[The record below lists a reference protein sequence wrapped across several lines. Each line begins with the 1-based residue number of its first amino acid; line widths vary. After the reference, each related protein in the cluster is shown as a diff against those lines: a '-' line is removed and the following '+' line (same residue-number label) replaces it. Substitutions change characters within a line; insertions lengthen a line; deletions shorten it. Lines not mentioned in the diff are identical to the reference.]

1 MCNRLN
7 CVFFFQVKIPPESC
21 TVSIPDD
28 MYSKACVYTTE
39 EAIASCQVVG
49 YPAMIKAS
57 WGGGGK
63 GIRKVCF
70 MKYKLSN
77 YPLLIL
83 MSSILGLSLLI
94 LVISIILFMVGFHI
108 MAKVYRI

>member
-1 MCNRLN
+1 M
-7 CVFFFQVKIPPESC
+7 KIPPESC
-21 TVSIPDD
+21 VTIPDEI
-28 MYSKACVYTTE
+28 YREACVYTTE

-70 MKYKLSN
+70 LQMNVALLGHLSKK
-77 YPLLIL
+77 
-83 MSSILGLSLLI
+83 LGLVNHVKHTPI
-94 LVISIILFMVGFHI
+94 
-108 MAKVYRI
+108 

>member
-1 MCNRLN
+1 M
-7 CVFFFQVKIPPESC
+7 V
-21 TVSIPDD
+21 TIPDEV
-28 MYSKACVYTTE
+28 YREACVYTTE

-70 MKYKLSN
+70 MHDCSAAENAIFFL
-77 YPLLIL
+77 P
-83 MSSILGLSLLI
+83 
-94 LVISIILFMVGFHI
+94 ISHR
-108 MAKVYRI
+108 MATIENAYAN

>member
-1 MCNRLN
+1 MGFATHDLAI
-7 CVFFFQVKIPPESC
+7 FLQVKIPPESDLI
-21 TVSIPDD
+21 TIPDEI
-28 MYSKACVYTTE
+28 YRAACVYTTE

-70 MKYKLSN
+70 LCGQLCSM
-77 YPLLIL
+77 
-83 MSSILGLSLLI
+83 
-94 LVISIILFMVGFHI
+94 
-108 MAKVYRI
+108 

>member
-1 MCNRLN
+1 MHSLWLSNFL
-7 CVFFFQVKIPPESC
+7 VQVKIPPDSSLI
-21 TVSIPDD
+21 TIPDEI
-28 MYSKACVYTTE
+28 YREACVYTTE

-70 MKYKLSN
+70 LCGQYWR
-77 YPLLIL
+77 PCC
-83 MSSILGLSLLI
+83 
-94 LVISIILFMVGFHI
+94 
-108 MAKVYRI
+108 

>member
-1 MCNRLN
+1 M
-7 CVFFFQVKIPPESC
+7 
-21 TVSIPDD
+21 IPDEI
-28 MYSKACVYTTE
+28 YREACVYTTE

-70 MKYKLSN
+70 MHDSFALLFFLRETN
-77 YPLLIL
+77 LLIKKNDTIKVDKWSTSNKKKGSRKRKIFHF
-83 MSSILGLSLLI
+83 SSELI
-94 LVISIILFMVGFHI
+94 LFS
-108 MAKVYRI
+108 

>member
-1 MCNRLN
+1 MVITHLISKIS
-7 CVFFFQVKIPPESC
+7 VFQVKIPSEC
-21 TVSIPDD
+21 CLVTIPDD
-28 MYSKACVYTTE
+28 VYREACVYTTE

-70 MKYKLSN
+70 MHDD
-77 YPLLIL
+77 IA
-83 MSSILGLSLLI
+83 
-94 LVISIILFMVGFHI
+94 VF
-108 MAKVYRI
+108 

>member
-1 MCNRLN
+1 M
-7 CVFFFQVKIPPESC
+7 KIPPESC
-21 TVSIPDD
+21 VTIPDEI
-28 MYSKACVYTTE
+28 YREACVYTTE

-70 MKYKLSN
+70 LQMNVALLGQFISQTKL
-77 YPLLIL
+77 I
-83 MSSILGLSLLI
+83 
-94 LVISIILFMVGFHI
+94 
-108 MAKVYRI
+108 